1 MNTDFEVRAILS
13 LQQECIMHGIS
24 FCQLCDRL
32 KRGCSLFAAM
42 NMPSSW
48 EIGEITRS
56 SDSDIVHYNMRKPI
70 DVDAVTPIFEGTEKD
85 LQEFLDEIKWIV

>member
-1 MNTDFEVRAILS
+1 MNTDFEVRAILN

-48 EIGEITRS
+48 IIDKITRS
-56 SDSDIVHYNMRKPI
+56 SDGVRYSMFKPI
-70 DVDAVTPIFEGTEKD
+70 AVDAVTPIFEGTERD
-85 LQEFLDEIKWIV
+85 LQEFLDDIKWKV

>member
-1 MNTDFEVRAILS
+1 MNVNIEEQEILN

-48 EIGEITRS
+48 EIDKITRS
-56 SDSDIVHYNMRKPI
+56 PDGVCYSMFKPI
-70 DVDAVTPIFEGTEKD
+70 AVNAVTPIFEGTERD
-85 LQEFLDEIKWIV
+85 LQEFLDDIKWKV